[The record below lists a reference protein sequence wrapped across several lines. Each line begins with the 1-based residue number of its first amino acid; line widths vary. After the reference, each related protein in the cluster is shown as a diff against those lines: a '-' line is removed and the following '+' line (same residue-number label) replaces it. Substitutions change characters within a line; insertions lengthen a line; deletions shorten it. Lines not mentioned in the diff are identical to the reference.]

1 MKILI
6 IQLSALG
13 DIIYTLF
20 NVKRLFYSLDCEID
34 WLVKDKNILL
44 ENQKE
49 IKNIF
54 YDNKDIE
61 DNYDY
66 IIDFGTKSSTFLL
79 RYKLNGI
86 KIGFR
91 TYKKFF
97 ISFINDYNIPYNS
110 SISVIQNQNNLIEF
124 LCEMEGLEIKN
135 INPKI
140 DYNDK
145 IINDIDNYIKNFKNI
160 IIFNPN
166 ASKEN
171 KEMSID
177 SWVKIFEEYKNNSN
191 YSYILIGSQFGIKGI
206 YLSYL
211 ILKKYN
217 YIKILPK
224 TLDNF
229 YHIAYLISKSELV
242 YTPDTSILHLAEFQK
257 IKNIVYFNQYSNKL
271 MKNWNIYS
279 IN

>member
-110 SISVIQNQNNLIEF
+110 LISVVQNQNNLIEF
-124 LCEMEGLEIKN
+124 LCTMEGLEIKN
-135 INPKI
+135 VNPKI
-140 DYNDK
+140 DYNDNV
-145 IINDIDNYIKNFKNI
+145 INDIDNYTKNFKNI

-177 SWVKIFEEYKNNSN
+177 NWIKIFEEYKNNSN
-191 YSYILIGSQFGIKGI
+191 YSYVLIGSQFGIKGI

-211 ILKKYN
+211 VLKKYK
-217 YIKILPK
+217 YIKLLPK
-224 TLDNF
+224 NLDNF
-229 YHIAYLISKSELV
+229 YNVAYLISKSELV

-257 IKNIVYFNQYSNKL
+257 IKNIGYFNQYSNKL
-271 MKNWNIYS
+271 MKNWNIY
-279 IN
+279 